1 MVRMNE
7 LMEKAY
13 LYLKEN
19 NMISLTKE
27 EFKECFTAFESAQGA
42 YVHFYTGANEIV
54 ITALINRLLNVTK
67 DDLDGYDNALDWLM
81 RNNNYVYYIEELKIY
96 LVADKTINLLIHEKV
111 G

>member
-1 MVRMNE
+1 MNE
-7 LMEKAY
+7 LMAKAY
-13 LYLKEN
+13 SYLKEN
-19 NMISLTKE
+19 NMTPLTKE
-27 EFKECFTAFESAQGA
+27 EFKERFIAFESAQGA
-42 YVHFYTGANEIV
+42 YVYFYTGANETV
-54 ITALINRLLNVTK
+54 IAGIINRLLNLTK